1 MWNSVHIFLRILS
14 LTGGLLS
21 LYAAAFLYE
30 DEYGRIQSKLE
41 EWWIRLSD
49 KQSLAISRHA
59 AFMREVARLETQLLD
74 GLFGDRLLSLRAI
87 GVSQCLSVA
96 SMGLAVL
103 VGYTLNLLY
112 YHRGSSS
119 SFEKPGTAASAAVFI
134 GIFLVLGTLPA
145 LFRNRALPIL
155 WYTSV
160 ILLVW
165 VPVIGM
171 ALVEVTQRLAA
182 TLSFAFVASFGCDVM
197 FIALTRWAL
206 RRASGME
213 RFYQIAVIILVNC
226 LLSLLLLVGPLLIM
240 FPQPAERSATL
251 DPFEL
256 STTVPA
262 YYLAAGLVAGLNEID
277 VLVALIFVFLAL
289 LMLCHRLF
297 WPIINRPLYSLQA
310 IGIARRRKL
319 LYTVGIALFF
329 GGVTPPRLVMEIL
342 GHLL

>member
-1 MWNSVHIFLRILS
+1 M
-14 LTGGLLS
+14 GGLLS

-59 AFMREVARLETQLLD
+59 AFMRELAKLETQLLD

-103 VGYTLNLLY
+103 VAYALSIL
-112 YHRGSSS
+112 YHRSSS
-119 SFEKPGTAASAAVFI
+119 SLFEKPGTVASAAVVI
-134 GIFLVLGTLPA
+134 GIFLVLGTLPG
-145 LFRNRALPIL
+145 LFRNGPLPRL
-155 WYTSV
+155 WYASV

-165 VPVIGM
+165 IPVIGM
-171 ALVEVTQRLAA
+171 ALLGVTQRLAA
-182 TLSFAFVASFGCDVM
+182 TLSFALVASFGCDVM

-206 RRASGME
+206 RKASAME
-213 RFYQIAVIILVNC
+213 RFYQIVVIILVNC

-240 FPQPAERSATL
+240 FPQPATL
-251 DPFEL
+251 DPFGQ
-256 STTVPA
+256 TPVPA
-262 YYLAAGLVAGLNEID
+262 YYLVAGLVAALNEID
-277 VLVALIFVFLAL
+277 VLVALIFIFLAL
-289 LMLCHRLF
+289 LMLLHRLF

-310 IGIARRRKL
+310 IGIARRRKVF
-319 LYTVGIALFF
+319 YTVGVALFF
-329 GGVTPPRLVMEIL
+329 GGVTPPHLVMKIL
-342 GHLL
+342 DHLIPL